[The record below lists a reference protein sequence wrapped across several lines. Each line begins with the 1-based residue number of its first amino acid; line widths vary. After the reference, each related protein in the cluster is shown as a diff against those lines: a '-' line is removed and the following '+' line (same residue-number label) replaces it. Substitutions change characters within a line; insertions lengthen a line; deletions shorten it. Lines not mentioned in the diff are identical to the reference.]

1 MEEDMDMEVE
11 AEMVFEAREIDLD
24 YEFEAPRFF
33 DFTREESLPEA
44 REVKRW
50 FESAKSYPP
59 SPFVA
64 KLVLREDNLLEN
76 VITSPKC
83 KDAEF
88 ADSYHNRDSN
98 DNVGT
103 EPSAV
108 HIESRDC
115 DGTDRGVL
123 IDVKN
128 CNLHKVF
135 SQPSKLATGL
145 TFNNDTLINKLKGKM
160 KSSVKPICPRGSTLM
175 KPTAS
180 QLAKQNRP
188 PQVGDSRYQTNLFQ
202 NERSS
207 YNSSVVE
214 SQAAKRQKLEGGNLR
229 KVADVKQ
236 QTDLVHKVPKK
247 DGTID
252 NSSVHA
258 KLKLTVPREP
268 DLETAHR
275 AQRMRP
281 KKNAD
286 PEQVK
291 FAPPRFKARPF
302 NGKIFEAPSLP
313 LPKKSTPRLP
323 EFQEFHL
330 KTLERAKQN
339 TSTVSSNSFCC
350 SDADKCLDKPSN
362 ACVPDK
368 GKREFMRMGQ
378 NESGAVHQFKARSL
392 NKKIFSSK
400 GDLGVFRNSKRE
412 TTVPMDFNFHIEK
425 RIHHHPPVELFSK
438 LSLTSELQ
446 THNGSQLKLAR
457 PSPTYTQGS
466 KENRLNPLQAGHE
479 KINVKEKPSLFTSLF
494 TVRQAQYGS
503 VAPITEA
510 GNHLRMRNLGIR

>member
-11 AEMVFEAREIDLD
+11 VEMVFEAREIDLD
-24 YEFEAPRFF
+24 YEFDAPRFF
-33 DFTREESLPEA
+33 DFTREESVPEA
-44 REVKRW
+44 REFQRW

-64 KLVLREDNLLEN
+64 KLALREDILLEN
-76 VITSPKC
+76 VINSPKH
-83 KDAEF
+83 KDAEI
-88 ADSYHNRDSN
+88 ADTSHNLDSN
-98 DNVGT
+98 DGLGP
-103 EPSAV
+103 EPFAV
-108 HIESRDC
+108 DMESRDC
-115 DGTDRGVL
+115 DGTDRRIL
-123 IDVKN
+123 MDVKN
-128 CNLHKVF
+128 WNLHKVF
-135 SQPSKLATGL
+135 SQPLKLATGL
-145 TFNNDTLINKLKGKM
+145 TFNNDTLTNKLKDKT
-160 KSSVKPICPRGSTLM
+160 KSSVKPIRPRGSTLM

-180 QLAKQNRP
+180 QLAKQNQP
-188 PQVGDSRYQTNLFQ
+188 PQVGGSRYQTKLFQ
-202 NERSS
+202 NERSL

-236 QTDLVHKVPKK
+236 QTDFVHKMPKK

-291 FAPPRFKARPF
+291 LAPPSFKARPF
-302 NGKIFEAPSLP
+302 NRKIFEAPSLP

-330 KTLERAKQN
+330 KTLERAKQH
-339 TSTVSSNSFCC
+339 TSTVSSTSFCC

-362 ACVPDK
+362 ACAPEK
-368 GKREFMRMGQ
+368 GNGEFMR
-378 NESGAVHQFKARSL
+378 VHEFKARSL

-412 TTVPMDFNFHIEK
+412 TTVPMEFNFHTDK
-425 RIHHHPPVELFSK
+425 RIHHHPPTELFSK

-446 THNGSQLKLAR
+446 THNGSQLKLTR
-457 PSPTYTQGS
+457 PSSTYTQGS
-466 KENRLNPLQAGHE
+466 KENRLIPLQAEHE
-479 KINVKEKPSLFTSLF
+479 KINLKEKLSHFS
-494 TVRQAQYGS
+494 VRQAQYGS
-503 VAPITEA
+503 VTPKYGSVTPITEA
-510 GNHLRMRNLGIR
+510 GNHLCMRNLGIR